1 MKKLTTLF
9 VESKSDTLKMM
20 PVYFEEVMDK
30 YLNKYMVNIKNFLAY
45 PEFVVRSTNSMH
57 AWYNQTRGEI
67 GICYTDAVNGT
78 PDLIKRLVYHE
89 AIHYVQ
95 SSIGAD
101 RRDPHGE
108 FFKKCMDEINTGEG
122 RNFVTI
128 KSPAIEY
135 ETKKPFRV
143 VGFVTPGGKYYFGRV
158 PREVN
163 LDSDLETVKK
173 FATARGSDKIFSF
186 TYNSGYFEKSMPSV
200 SGKSG
205 GFAIFNE
212 TEDNKDRLADLM
224 KTADANIIGK

>member
-1 MKKLTTLF
+1 MKKLITLL

-30 YLNKYMVNIKNFLAY
+30 YLNKYMVNIKHFLAY
-45 PEFVVRSTNSMH
+45 PTFVVRSTNRMH
-57 AWYNQTRGEI
+57 AWQSSSRGEI
-67 GICYTDAVNGT
+67 GISYTDAVNGT
-78 PDLIKRLVYHE
+78 PDLIKSLIYHE

-101 RRDPHGE
+101 RGDPHGE

-122 RNFVTI
+122 FELVTI
-128 KSPAIEY
+128 KSPATEY

-143 VGFVTPGGKYYFGRV
+143 IGFIAPGGKYYFGRV
-158 PREVN
+158 PREAN
-163 LDSDLETVKK
+163 LNSDLEDVRKIASSK
-173 FATARGSDKIFSF
+173 GSDKLFSF
-186 TYNSGYFEKSMPSV
+186 TYNSGHYQTIMPSV

-205 GFAIFNE
+205 TLATYTE
-212 TEDNKDRLADLM
+212 TDANKDKLADLM